1 MGCYSENVVLAPEE
15 ALLLGERGGHGGE
28 GVVCKLTG
36 KYIDCQCGSKKRV
49 TGKKRDRGGCCF
61 CVERARKTLLI
72 RCLIREQKGSE
83 RVCREGI

>member
-15 ALLLGERGGHGGE
+15 VLLLGERGGHGSE

-36 KYIDCQCGSKKRV
+36 KYIDCQCGYKKRV
-49 TGKKRDRGGCCF
+49 IGKERDRGSCCF

-72 RCLIREQKGSE
+72 RRLIREQKGSE